1 MYQSVLTQVIPLT
14 VCTCLYLY
22 VLLWYKAV
30 QGGTRRYQAVPR
42 RYKEVPS
49 GTKTVVNSTDR
60 YILVRTGVTLRST
73 DRYVLLCSDL
83 FAAPGFAFLL
93 DSLLQCCP
101 AGSSVFEI
109 NASTSTIMIYLTLGP
124 VCPSAL
130 GSFAPFALG
139 ERLRRRALAGSR
151 GGFRRGGR
159 GRRLRPSSAA
169 QMPSA
174 PSGACA
180 VLASNLQVKGLA
192 TGQPP
197 TPAFFRMLVER

>member
-1 MYQSVLTQVIPLT
+1 MS
-14 VCTCLYLY
+14 
-22 VLLWYKAV
+22 
-30 QGGTRRYQAVPR
+30 
-42 RYKEVPS
+42 
-49 GTKTVVNSTDR
+49 STDR

-73 DRYVLLCSDL
+73 YRYVLLCSDL
-83 FAAPGFAFLL
+83 FAEPGFAFLL

-130 GSFAPFALG
+130 RSFAPFALG
-139 ERLRRRALAGSR
+139 ERLRRRALVGSSR
-151 GGFRRGGR
+151 GASRGGR
-159 GRRLRPSSAA
+159 GRRLRPSSVA

-180 VLASNLQVKGLA
+180 VLASNLQSRAWPTYVAFSA
-192 TGQPP
+192 TFQALPK
-197 TPAFFRMLVER
+197 L